1 MRRVMRKVTAM
12 FALASLMF
20 WCGAATAGDAAAGE
34 AIYNEQCA
42 ECHEADDFSGESAAD
57 ISVWIVAEKNVSTHK
72 GKADL
77 GALSEADVENV
88 AVFFAQ

>member
-1 MRRVMRKVTAM
+1 MRRVMRKATAVC
-12 FALASLMF
+12 ALAPLMV
-20 WCGAATAGDAAAGE
+20 WCASATAGDPAAGE
-34 AIYNEQCA
+34 VIYNEQCA
-42 ECHEADDFSGESAAD
+42 ECHEPDDFSGESAAD
-57 ISVWIVAEKNVSTHK
+57 ISVWIVSEKNLDKHK